1 MQCFSKDNRSVF
13 LLVVCSALILAFAF
27 VIFLYVDITNTA
39 DNANILIRAISW
51 GRFRDFYD
59 LTVKYSQTNFAANY
73 NVPTYIL
80 FAIWQLPVFFI
91 AHKLNINYLES
102 PVCMLWS
109 KTLVLLFSVLSAWLI
124 YKIVTECG
132 ENKKK
137 GKVAAYLYLT
147 SGFVFYAV
155 FICGQLE
162 AISTFLMLCGI
173 YYYIRKRYSFF
184 YLFFLLAVP
193 FKMFALF
200 LALPLIV
207 YKEKN
212 IIKALSFW
220 VMLGVPL
227 LVEKAMF
234 GDSPVY
240 RYALSSQSRD
250 AVQNLLNAQVNLGR
264 PISVYILLYI
274 VLIVYLYLSNDMDNH
289 MVIYSCFYVWA
300 IFVIFSGINTYW
312 VYLIAP
318 FAILTI
324 CINHRYM
331 RVDIFIETISSFSYM
346 ISIACMGTAIFK
358 DDGLISRLFYPGI
371 FTLPAQE
378 ELKYQTVDML
388 FASQGWKIYYTLFST
403 VFVGGVI
410 LLLLLTMPKLK
421 RSDCSYDSKIK
432 GIIWIR
438 PLALLTV
445 CGLILF
451 ASTSKTNRVA
461 FNTRNYDANVAECD
475 LINVESEEQICQ
487 DVVFSDTRN
496 LDCIILKFN
505 NTHYYRANTALL
517 HIELLD
523 QIGSLVF
530 EDYIACCNI
539 KDKEATCINLRG
551 TKVNV
556 GDRYSIRLSGKAGI
570 EYYWDKESLCP
581 YVVTSSEKTKLD
593 NVRING
599 DKVENTYLWFEIR

>member
-1 MQCFSKDNRSVF
+1 MHGIYKNHISTS
-13 LLVVCSALILAFAF
+13 LIVVCSLLILMFAF
-27 VIFLYVDITNTA
+27 GIFMYIDITNTA

-51 GRFRDFYD
+51 GRIKDFYD

-73 NVPTYIL
+73 NFPTYVL

-109 KTLVLLFSVLSAWLI
+109 KTLVLLFTLFSAWLI

-132 ENKKK
+132 ENKRK
-137 GKVAAYLYLT
+137 GQLAAFLYLT

-162 AISTFLMLCGI
+162 VISTSLMLCGI
-173 YYYIRKRYSFF
+173 YYYIRKRYRYF

-212 IIKALSFW
+212 IIKAFASW
-220 VMLGVPL
+220 AALGIPL
-227 LVEKAMF
+227 LVEKIVF

-250 AVQNLLNAQVNLGR
+250 AVQTLLKAQVSLGR
-264 PISVYILLYI
+264 PISIYILLFI
-274 VLIVYLYLSNDMDNH
+274 IMVVYLYLSNDMDNR
-289 MVIYSCFYVWA
+289 MIIYSCFYVWA

-318 FAILTI
+318 FAILAT
-324 CINHRYM
+324 CINHRHM
-331 RVDIFIETISSFSYM
+331 GIDIFIETISSFSYM

-358 DDGLISRLFYPGI
+358 DEGLITRLLYPT
-371 FTLPAQE
+371 FFSVPVQE
-378 ELKYQTVDML
+378 EFKYQTVDML
-388 FASQGWKIYYTLFST
+388 FTSQGWKSYYTLFST
-403 VFVGGVI
+403 IFVGGVI
-410 LLLLLTMPKLK
+410 LLLILTIPRLK
-421 RSDCSYDSKIK
+421 RLDHSVDIKIK
-432 GIIWIR
+432 GIICLR

-461 FNTRNYDANVAECD
+461 FDTRSYDANIAQCD
-475 LINVESEEQICQ
+475 LINSESEEQICQ
-487 DVVFSDTRN
+487 NIVFQDTRN
-496 LDCIILKFN
+496 LDSIILKFD

-517 HIELLD
+517 HIELINQD
-523 QIGSLVF
+523 GSIVF
-530 EDYIACCNI
+530 EDNLACCNI
-539 KDKEATCINLRG
+539 KNRDETCINLRG
-551 TKVNV
+551 TKVNA
-556 GDRYSIRLSGKAGI
+556 GDIYSIRLSGKAGI
-570 EYYWDKESLCP
+570 EYYWNLESLCP
-581 YVVTSSEKTKLD
+581 YIVTTSDEIGLEPVSINGEKT
-593 NVRING
+593 
-599 DKVENTYLWFEIR
+599 ESTYLWFEIR